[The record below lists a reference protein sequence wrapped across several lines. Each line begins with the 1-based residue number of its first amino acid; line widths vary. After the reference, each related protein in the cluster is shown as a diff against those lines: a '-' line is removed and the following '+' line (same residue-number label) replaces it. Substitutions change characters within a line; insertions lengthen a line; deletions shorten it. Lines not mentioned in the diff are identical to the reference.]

1 MPQPAQPHGP
11 ADSEALNNSEQR
23 PPAGPQLRVEAGGAA
38 LSGEHAAPPAVIT
51 PDLEEAPT
59 SGPEKPTWRSALRRP
74 IATAKSAWYRLLF
87 KWRTSIQV
95 RVIGSVF
102 LSSVLVI
109 VALGFV
115 LISFL
120 NQQLLNAKYT
130 SATEEINRARATV
143 EEQIAATDTSNPLSV
158 RLSAAR
164 AVLADSGSTAKAK
177 SAVYEPV
184 LMSDSSAGEDV
195 TVPQGAVIPS
205 KLRNFVQQGQVSYQ
219 YTTMAEGTDTY
230 KALVIGTPVA
240 SDVSGIELYLV
251 MPLDSEETTL
261 NLMRGLLLAGAI
273 VLLVLLVVIA
283 WVFAQQLTVP
293 VRSASRIAERFAA
306 GHLRERMVVEG
317 QDEVARLSISFN
329 EMAESL
335 SAQIRNLEEFGS
347 LQRQFTSDV
356 SHELRTPLTTV
367 RMAADLINDNAENL
381 DPVTARAAELMNNEL
396 ERFEMLLGDLLE
408 ISRHDAGQA
417 NLSAEKIDMRGTV
430 HSALAQVRAIA
441 EDLGVVFNLDLPDEP
456 VTAEVDSRRVERILR
471 NLLANAVDHSEGR
484 PVDVALDS
492 TPRGVAIT
500 VTDHGV
506 GLKPGEEEMVFNR
519 FWRSDPSRERRTAG
533 TGLGLAIAQ
542 EDAKLHG
549 GVLEAVGEP
558 GVGSCFRLTMPR
570 KVGMKAGTSP
580 LPLAV
585 PASVVTAEDGGQQ
598 NTPALEAGEHAETG
612 GDRAGAEGSADNAGA
627 PNSAAQN
634 SGAEPV
640 GGSRPAGT
648 GADGQGGSPEKSAP
662 EAGEGEATAR
672 PGEGQGEAEGEASQR
687 PADAPAEKDPRNQGE
702 DS

>member
-1 MPQPAQPHGP
+1 MPNPVPPNGPAEPDALTDTESRRSAGSPVRADGVGSALAAGVDRVAQPGESASTAVSAEEGTQPADG
-11 ADSEALNNSEQR
+11 AVATGSGG
-23 PPAGPQLRVEAGGAA
+23 AGPSPELEV
-38 LSGEHAAPPAVIT
+38 APA
-51 PDLEEAPT
+51 
-59 SGPEKPTWRSALRRP
+59 SGPERPTWRSALRHP
-74 IATAKSAWYRLLF
+74 AATAKSRWYRLLF

-109 VALGFV
+109 LALGFV

-120 NQQLLNAKYT
+120 NQQLLNAKYS
-130 SATEEINRARATV
+130 SATEEIHRARATV
-143 EEQIAATDTSNPLSV
+143 EEQIAATDTSNPLPV

-164 AVLADSGSTAKAK
+164 AVLADSGSTAKAN

-184 LMSDSSAGEDV
+184 LMASSSAGDEV
-195 TVPQGAVIPS
+195 RVPQEAVIPP

-219 YTTMAEGTDTY
+219 YTTMTEGTQTF

-251 MPLDSEETTL
+251 MPLDAEENTL

-306 GHLRERMVVEG
+306 GHLRERMVVDG

-367 RMAADLINDNAENL
+367 RMAADLIKDNAENL
-381 DPVTARAAELMNNEL
+381 DPLTARAAELMDKEL
-396 ERFEMLLGDLLE
+396 DRFEMLLGDLLE

-417 NLSAEKIDMRGTV
+417 NLSAEKIDMRGVV
-430 HSALAQVRAIA
+430 HSALAQVRGLA
-441 EDLGVVFNLDLPDEP
+441 EDLGVEFQLDLPEEP

-471 NLLANAVDHSEGR
+471 NLLANAVDHSEGH
-484 PVDVALDS
+484 PVEVALAA
-492 TPRGVAIT
+492 TERNVAIT

-506 GLKPGEEEMVFNR
+506 GLNPGEEEMVFNR
-519 FWRSDPSRERRTAG
+519 FWRSDPSRERRTGG
-533 TGLGLAIAQ
+533 TGLGLAIAR

-549 GVLEAVGEP
+549 GVLDAIGEP
-558 GVGSCFRLTMPR
+558 GVGSCFRLTLPR
-570 KVGMKAGTSP
+570 KAGSKAGTSP

-585 PASVVTAEDGGQQ
+585 PAVVEHDTEDVQTDGVQDAEPQDAQIQGDEHQSEGIG
-598 NTPALEAGEHAETG
+598 AAGTQTNAEHEVQPVDNAAERRDEHAAG
-612 GDRAGAEGSADNAGA
+612 RAY
-627 PNSAAQN
+627 
-634 SGAEPV
+634 
-640 GGSRPAGT
+640 GGSSG
-648 GADGQGGSPEKSAP
+648 DE
-662 EAGEGEATAR
+662 
-672 PGEGQGEAEGEASQR
+672 
-687 PADAPAEKDPRNQGE
+687 DPQLEGE